1 MKIKELL
8 IERIDVSWITPW
20 ISRSVNAASFADDD
34 VEWYSAF
41 FKNLN
46 QDSELQ
52 QWKEQIK
59 LPLKIVSRII
69 DNPSNTK
76 SMIGASHYITDDDEH
91 EIEVTVNASRAPDDD
106 AARKK
111 FIDQLTSIMVHE
123 LNHAH
128 QREQQISSTGSVDL
142 AYEIKTDLFKK
153 QPPAPANEKEK
164 YYLYLLDHMEQDA
177 WLAQIA
183 TEIHQAL
190 GDDSLT
196 NLNEIFQKVIKDQ
209 YLTISGKI
217 LDLKSLRAL
226 YLALDHYNGYLKQRV
241 DRHWAR
247 VKKNVY
253 DYLRQYQ

>member
-20 ISRSVNAASFADDD
+20 ISRSVNVASFADDD

-52 QWKEQIK
+52 QWKEQIE

-69 DNPSNTK
+69 DDPSNPK
-76 SMIGASHYITDDDEH
+76 SVIEASHYITDDDEH
-91 EIEVTVNASRAPDDD
+91 EIEVTVNANQAPLDD

-111 FIDQLTSIMVHE
+111 FINQLSIIMVHE

-142 AYEIKTDLFKK
+142 AYEIETDLFKK
-153 QPPAPANEKEK
+153 QPPEPTNQTEK
-164 YYLYLLDHMEQDA
+164 YYLYLLDNMEKDA

-183 TEIHQAL
+183 TEIHQSL
-190 GDDSLT
+190 GKDSLAS
-196 NLNEIFQKVIKDQ
+196 LNEIFQKVAKDQ
-209 YLTISGKI
+209 YLTIAGKI
-217 LDLKSLRAL
+217 LDLKSLRGL
-226 YLALDHYNGYLKQRV
+226 YLALNHYDRYLKQGANK
-241 DRHWAR
+241 HWDL

-253 DYLRQYQ
+253 VYLKQYE